1 MLAWCGHDLKE
12 HLINSAKLAALDEE
26 ALKLVA
32 SLAEERLRVKL
43 DTELFKREVKSVV
56 KKLASALGIGV
67 DLARRAVALAAGL
80 HDVGKALSVYQRE
93 LERAQASARGC
104 RASLRG
110 HEVWSAW
117 VARHVASSWL
127 SVGGSGGDLAAVIA
141 AAVALHHSARRGFDD
156 VLVDALGARPELG
169 DVDRMFALAKEVAD
183 AVGVEFYVAGALAVA
198 EYEWKQQSAI
208 ENLRSFL
215 LRPAAVW
222 GELVTHVISLV
233 DNLDSA
239 TARDDSHLVYVLR
252 PFTTEL

>member
-1 MLAWCGHDLKE
+1 MLAWCGHDLRE
-12 HLINSAKLAALDEE
+12 HLINSAKLAVLDEE

-56 KKLASALGIGV
+56 KKLASALGIDV

-117 VARHVASSWL
+117 VARHVAAKL
-127 SVGGSGGDLAAVIA
+127 SGGAGGGDLAVVVA

-198 EYEWKQQSAI
+198 EYEWKQQSAV